1 MIDGFMT
8 GLLMVS
14 GTVGAALLGLLLV
27 RRLVPLDFLQMHH
40 EVGGYIIGVMGTIY
54 AVILAFV
61 VFTVWNQYQMT
72 EAAVMAEA
80 NGVGD
85 LSRMN
90 KRLPDPL
97 QTQVRGALVNYVQA
111 VIHSEWAAL
120 GRQSESQEAWSAL
133 QKLWEIYRGAD
144 PPRDE
149 RAEIFYSESLR
160 QMNNLSDSRR
170 TRLFANHGKVP
181 TLMWVLLWLEGAII
195 LGFTYFFG
203 VRSIRSQCLMTV
215 ALALVV
221 SLNLFL
227 IQELDQPFSGLAQIS
242 AAPLEQ
248 ELARIKSA
256 QTE

>member
-1 MIDGFMT
+1 
-8 GLLMVS
+8 
-14 GTVGAALLGLLLV
+14 
-27 RRLVPLDFLQMHH
+27 
-40 EVGGYIIGVMGTIY
+40 
-54 AVILAFV
+54 
-61 VFTVWNQYQMT
+61 
-72 EAAVMAEA
+72 
-80 NGVGD
+80 
-85 LSRMN
+85 
-90 KRLPDPL
+90 LPEPL
-97 QTQVRGALVNYVQA
+97 QTQLRSALVIYVEA
-111 VIHSEWAAL
+111 VIHSEWAAT
-120 GRQSESQEAWSAL
+120 GRQSESQQAWSAL

-149 RAEIFYSESLR
+149 RAKIFYSESLR

-203 VRSIRSQCLMTV
+203 VRSIRSQCLMTI